1 MRNGLRGLARRA
13 AAAAVIV
20 WASPL
25 CSPAA
30 AKTIGI
36 SMELSATPH
45 GDRLSVV
52 LKVTNSGDESAKSV
66 VPNVHF
72 RGHEVRAPVR
82 PSLGP
87 GERIETSLDL
97 PWERATPG
105 QWPLTIRVDY
115 QDANG
120 HPFQAHHVAVI
131 SSPDATPGLIP
142 VIDVAAEPIAFSGT
156 VRARLKS
163 LSDAA
168 HRSQVQF
175 FVPRGLEV
183 DPALRTLT
191 VEPWADVE
199 VRADIV
205 NRGALPGSRYPVYVA
220 VEYDDPGGHH
230 AAVAHT
236 MVEVRPETR
245 REVPY
250 FWIAGGL
257 VAVWMATLAWRRW
270 GYLRRAYPRL

>member
-1 MRNGLRGLARRA
+1 MRRHAAVALASLLA
-13 AAAAVIV
+13 AA
-20 WASPL
+20 
-25 CSPAA
+25 PAA
-30 AKTIGI
+30 AGTITIG
-36 SMELSATPH
+36 MELSATPH

-52 LKVTNSGDESAKSV
+52 LKVMNSGDEAAKSV
-66 VPNVHF
+66 VSGVHF

-87 GERIETSLDL
+87 GERMETSLDL

-105 QWPLTIRVDY
+105 QWPLTVRVDY

-120 HPFQAHHVAVI
+120 HPFQAHHVAVM
-131 SSPDATPGLIP
+131 SSPGATPGLLP
-142 VIDVAAEPIAFSGT
+142 VIDVAAEPIASSGT

-183 DPALRTLT
+183 GPALRTLT

-236 MVEVRPETR
+236 MVEVRPEAR
-245 REVPY
+245 RQVPY

-270 GYLRRAYPRL
+270 RDLRKA